1 MQQRRILSEKQIN
14 AELLNGNLATPK
26 WYFPVMGV
34 LGIGVV
40 IGFITI
46 LYMFN
51 RGLGVTGLAGPVYWG
66 LFITIPLPFDRIA
79 HSPNLSPPGTQ

>member
-51 RGLGVTGLAGPVYWG
+51 RGPVSYTH
-66 LFITIPLPFDRIA
+66 LTLPTT
-79 HSPNLSPPGTQ
+79 PYV